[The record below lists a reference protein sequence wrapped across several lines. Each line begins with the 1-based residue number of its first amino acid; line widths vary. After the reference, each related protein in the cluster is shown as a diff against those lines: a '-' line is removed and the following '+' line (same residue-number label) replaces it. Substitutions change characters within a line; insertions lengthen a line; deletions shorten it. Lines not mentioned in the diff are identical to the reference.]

1 MVKDGFSSCL
11 CRISKPTR
19 RFTFMEISVK
29 EENIETDESA
39 EVAECSQPSSSSP
52 SKPKTQK
59 PKKRNI

>member
-1 MVKDGFSSCL
+1 
-11 CRISKPTR
+11 
-19 RFTFMEISVK
+19 MEISVK

-52 SKPKTQK
+52 SKLKTQK